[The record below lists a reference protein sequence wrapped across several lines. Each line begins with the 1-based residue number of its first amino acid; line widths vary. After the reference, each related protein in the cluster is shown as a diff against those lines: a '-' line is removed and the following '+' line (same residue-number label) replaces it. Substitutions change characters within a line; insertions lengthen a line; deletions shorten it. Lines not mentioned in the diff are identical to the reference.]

1 MKTKNIALL
10 LISILFLVS
19 LFFCIN
25 TLKEDNRMQQGLDE
39 TLALNLVS
47 IDQKI
52 DSDMGKLKVMEL
64 YFDED
69 NFADFC
75 KKKYLSYDTEFKTI
89 HAIAKSNP
97 IYKPYELKKLSYF
110 LLDLDAKAEEKN
122 LTKEDL
128 DTLLNVFHTW
138 QVFKWEQLDANSA
151 QSEYYDFEK
160 DTADLKDAIQ
170 KICAEIPEV

>member
-75 KKKYLSYDTEFKTI
+75 KKK
-89 HAIAKSNP
+89 
-97 IYKPYELKKLSYF
+97 KKR
-110 LLDLDAKAEEKN
+110 
-122 LTKEDL
+122 
-128 DTLLNVFHTW
+128 
-138 QVFKWEQLDANSA
+138 
-151 QSEYYDFEK
+151 
-160 DTADLKDAIQ
+160 I
-170 KICAEIPEV
+170 